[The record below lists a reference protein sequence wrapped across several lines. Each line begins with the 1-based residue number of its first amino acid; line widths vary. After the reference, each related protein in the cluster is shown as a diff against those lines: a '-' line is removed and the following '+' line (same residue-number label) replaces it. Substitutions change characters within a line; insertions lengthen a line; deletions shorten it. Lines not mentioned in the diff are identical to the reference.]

1 MMRSRLGA
9 VTLQPNTKQC
19 LGGIM
24 WWGIGFG
31 GFFIYLVL
39 LITLG
44 VMTLRNGHMV
54 LFIFGIFLPF
64 LWIIGALLRPRPGM
78 A

>member
-1 MMRSRLGA
+1 
-9 VTLQPNTKQC
+9 
-19 LGGIM
+19 M

-44 VMTLRNGHMV
+44 VLTLRNGHTW
-54 LFIFGIFLPF
+54 LFVFGIFIPF
-64 LWIIGALLRPRPGM
+64 LWIHRCSTAAAAGDGIAAARRSS

>member
-1 MMRSRLGA
+1 
-9 VTLQPNTKQC
+9 
-19 LGGIM
+19 M

-31 GFFIYLVL
+31 GFFIYVVL

-44 VMTLRNGHMV
+44 VLTLRNGHTW
-54 LFIFGIFLPF
+54 LFVFGIFLPF
-64 LWIIGALLRPRPGM
+64 LWIIGALMRPRPGM